1 MSTVSPLPAIKG
13 SSANVRL
20 TLYIGLVAYKIAQ
33 MSEDFF
39 ILSQPVPLPGTS
51 GTVCIQID
59 EYEQRKVAT
68 WEASEAP
75 RRMVTA
81 VFSPLA

>member
-1 MSTVSPLPAIKG
+1 MSTVSPLPAIRR

-20 TLYIGLVAYKIAQ
+20 TLYIGSVAYRIAQ
-33 MSEDFF
+33 ISGDFF
-39 ILSQPVPLPGTS
+39 ILSEPTPLPGTS
-51 GTVCIQID
+51 GIVCIQID

-75 RRMVTA
+75 RRIVKA
-81 VFSPLA
+81 AFSPAM